1 MYGHE
6 VDVRRVG
13 IAFLVGRGEE
23 RYVRHEVHKA
33 QRAAFGLLHFEFFAV
48 NGTKELVDIILCRL
62 SLGTLV
68 GCKHGGHA
76 GLLEYLH
83 RELIGARLRN
93 LLSERGNEAA
103 KVEQLFH
110 RRIG

>member
-48 NGTKELVDIILCRL
+48 HGTEELVDVFLRRL
-62 SLGTLV
+62 PLGTLV

-76 GLLEYLH
+76 GLLKYLH

-93 LLSERGNEAA
+93 LLSERGNEVA